1 MARRA
6 PLRQDC
12 FTRPGASATHP
23 QSRLPQARAAAIHQQ
38 GWWRRAWASVREA
51 GRAKGL
57 WEPALPAIF
66 AGSRPKR
73 PVLPTSVLRP
83 SLLVLGLALAGAS
96 QAREYH
102 YGALD
107 NPALLACEDLQWS
120 GQRDAASNCYRQL
133 SANLQEAPQ
142 IRAEALWAL

>member
-1 MARRA
+1 
-6 PLRQDC
+6 
-12 FTRPGASATHP
+12 
-23 QSRLPQARAAAIHQQ
+23 
-38 GWWRRAWASVREA
+38 
-51 GRAKGL
+51 
-57 WEPALPAIF
+57 
-66 AGSRPKR
+66 
-73 PVLPTSVLRP
+73 
-83 SLLVLGLALAGAS
+83 S

-142 IRAEALWAL
+142 IRAEALWALGDLQTANSLFQRAVESSPEDPQVRLRWGELYLQTYQYQDALDLF